1 MCPELW
7 EPKRVGEAQQ
17 QEALPPTEVKAVQGA
32 GTECDGSQSKAQRE
46 FLSTHKSS
54 RAVQV

>member
-17 QEALPPTEVKAVQGA
+17 QEALPPTEVKAVQGE
-32 GTECDGSQSKAQRE
+32 GTEYDESQS
-46 FLSTHKSS
+46 
-54 RAVQV
+54 